1 MRKVYRKS
9 RRRRTPRGNFFYTL
23 SMAVLC
29 LFLLIGAT
37 AVISAYSSRSIPQP
51 QSNQPPASASSQAAP
66 QVSRKEEQSEPE
78 PPSQEATPSRLAQS
92 NSGPSSKPEEGS
104 DVSEEPAIS
113 VASASSQPQ
122 EQENR
127 GKQNDFS
134 DAVFLGDSR
143 TEGLSLYGGLKEA
156 TFFTQKGMTVGSI
169 YTKPAIATSAGK
181 LTVMQALE
189 QKTFDQVFIMLGVNE
204 LGYVYSDIFISRY
217 EKIIDGI
224 RAINPRAKIYVQAI
238 LPVTKGRSQKDTVF
252 NNNRIREYND
262 LLREMSERKEV
273 KFLETDQAV
282 ADANGCLPDEAS
294 TDGVHLTA
302 EYYKKWGDYLRN
314 CPL

>member
-78 PPSQEATPSRLAQS
+78 PPSQEATPSR
-92 NSGPSSKPEEGS
+92 SGPSSKPEEGS
-104 DVSEEPAIS
+104 AVSEEPAVP
-113 VASASSQPQ
+113 VAPASSQPQ

-134 DAVFLGDSR
+134 AAVFLGDSR

-189 QKTFDQVFIMLGVNE
+189 QQTFDQVFIMLGVNE